1 MRGLT
6 LIIFGIEGI
15 GKTSFALQF
24 PKPLGIVPI
33 REPGYDNLDMVGEVP
48 KDVHPFRIKTYEDLC
63 VAVEACQHKTL
74 VIDSLSGYEEIL
86 VKYTTKEYYDDNSK
100 KFEAFHTG
108 LMQTCPKVVS
118 QFIDILDFKAS
129 QGTNIILLA
138 HRKVDTDPDASGPDT
153 KIQTLF
159 GDKYVMGPFLKWAQ
173 AILFMSGKKSID
185 VNTKTAGYGDNVKVL
200 EGKASSSVTRLMYTS
215 FSGNHIAKNLLHLPP
230 VINMGGS
237 APESYT
243 KFLEA
248 LPEKIRNRLK
258 T

>member
-24 PKPLGIVPI
+24 PKPLGIIPI
-33 REPGYDNLDMVGEVP
+33 REPGFDNLDMVGEIP
-48 KDVHPFRIKTYEDLC
+48 KDVHPYRIKTYEDLC
-63 VAVEACQHKTL
+63 IAVEACQHKTL
-74 VIDSLSGYEEIL
+74 VIDSLSGYQEIL
-86 VKYTTKEYYDDNSK
+86 VKYVTDNFYDGNSK
-100 KFEAFHTG
+100 KFDVYYSG
-108 LMQTCPKVVS
+108 MRQTCPKVVS
-118 QFIDILDFKAS
+118 QFVDILDFKAS

-138 HRKVDTDPDASGPDT
+138 HRQVDVDPDASGPDT

-159 GDKYVMGPFLKWAQ
+159 GDHAVMGPFLKWAQ

-185 VNTKTAGYGDNVKVL
+185 INTKTAGYGENTKVL
-200 EGKASSSVTRLMYTS
+200 EGKAASSVTRLMHTS

-230 VINMGGS
+230 VINMGNS